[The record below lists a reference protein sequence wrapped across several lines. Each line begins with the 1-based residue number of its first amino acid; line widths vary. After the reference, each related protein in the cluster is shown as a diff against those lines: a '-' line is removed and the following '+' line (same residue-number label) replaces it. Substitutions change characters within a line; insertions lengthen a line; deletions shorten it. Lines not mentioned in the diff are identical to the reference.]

1 MAPHS
6 GEMVKAAMKAKGVT
20 QVELARE
27 IGRDQTLI
35 SRYLSGQIE
44 ISVEAA
50 RSIAEVL
57 EIDFEGLRRQ
67 LQLDK
72 LNRRVERLKAGF
84 KKILGEAEKIDI
96 PFSDEPVFVV
106 GHVGISEEAVVARAI
121 PLLNFIPAGAYDRSK
136 EKAEPYILPPG
147 VQLDTE
153 SSFALKVSGENITD
167 DMVDEGDIIVVDP
180 TAEVRDGDRAL
191 VVLGG
196 EPMLR
201 KIYGLRGETVVLQ
214 SPKDRVGSVIF
225 LSQKDN
231 LEIVGRV
238 VLCTKLFTR

>member
-6 GEMVKAAMKAKGVT
+6 GEMVKAAMKTKGTT
-20 QVELARE
+20 QIELAKE

-57 EIDFEGLRRQ
+57 EIDFQELRRQ

-84 KKILGEAEKIDI
+84 KRILGEAEEIDI
-96 PFSDEPVFVV
+96 AFSDKPVFVV
-106 GHVGISEEAVVARAI
+106 GHAGITEEAVVARAI
-121 PLLNFIPAGAYDRSK
+121 PLLHSIPAGAYDRSK

-147 VQLDTE
+147 VQVDTE
-153 SSFALKVSGENITD
+153 RAFALKVSGENMTD
-167 DMVDEGDIIVVDP
+167 DRVDEGDIIVVDP
-180 TAEVRDGDRAL
+180 AAEVRDGDR
-191 VVLGG
+191 VLAILSG
-196 EPMLR
+196 EPALR
-201 KIYGLRGETVVLQ
+201 AIYREGETVVLH
-214 SPKDRVGSVIF
+214 SPEDREEPVIF
-225 LSQKDN
+225 LSQKDDS
-231 LEIVGRV
+231 EIVGRV
-238 VLCTKLFTR
+238 ILCTKLFIR